1 MVCTDQATYTRTHTQ
16 AHTHAY
22 RHASTFIQTH
32 TQTYKRIRI
41 RTRWRARM
49 CVPGPRRSARS
60 PNKQPRG
67 SCLLCGT
74 LDQSQWKRTHV
85 IELNWLCV
93 RRASLLCLPVRRWK
107 LASNPST
114 QVLHQPVR
122 EAQVRTGRESFGN
135 VRLPAWKKLLSSH
148 KRVLSQN
155 ELVLVVYFCARRY
168 LVFQVLISLVS
179 SNQSSLALIV
189 KHETSLKYLSLSIK
203 ADKRVNKQTKPRT
216 NKQYNKQM
224 NGKTL
229 LFRPSVITRNIYV

>member
-1 MVCTDQATYTRTHTQ
+1 MH
-16 AHTHAY
+16 
-22 RHASTFIQTH
+22 
-32 TQTYKRIRI
+32 
-41 RTRWRARM
+41 TRWRARM

-135 VRLPAWKKLLSSH
+135 VRLPSWKKLLSSH

-155 ELVLVVYFCARRY
+155 ELVLVVYLCARRY

-179 SNQSSLALIV
+179 SNQSSLALIA
-189 KHETSLKYLSLSIK
+189 KHETSLQYLSLSIK
-203 ADKRVNKQTKPRT
+203 AHKE
-216 NKQYNKQM
+216 
-224 NGKTL
+224 
-229 LFRPSVITRNIYV
+229 